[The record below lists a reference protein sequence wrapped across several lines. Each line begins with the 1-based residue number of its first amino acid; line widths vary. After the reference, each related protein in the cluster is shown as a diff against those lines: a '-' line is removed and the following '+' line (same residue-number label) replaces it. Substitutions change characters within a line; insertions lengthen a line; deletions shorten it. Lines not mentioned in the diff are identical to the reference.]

1 MANKLTKQMKCSI
14 GEQLVAA
21 HLNAHGWPTVN
32 VNSTI
37 NNFKGIDLLCQNGID
52 SEEVIGIQVKTTFQG
67 INANISVGMNN
78 KQATDIK
85 YLKDNIKTPWVFVYV
100 KRLIPLDAAF
110 YILTAKQMIDL
121 VYGLHQWYLYGWE
134 RRPCTPSL
142 EKSMAGI
149 RISHL
154 QGKQDESRYSDTC
167 FNNPMKGISTLNEWD
182 NIWVKND

>member
-1 MANKLTKQMKCSI
+1 MNKELTKQMKCAI

-21 HLNAHGWPTVN
+21 NLNAHGWPTVN

-37 NNFKGIDLLCQNGID
+37 NNFKGIDLFCQNGID

-67 INANISVGMNN
+67 ENANISIGMNN

-85 YLKDNIKTPWVFVYV
+85 YLKDNIKTPWVFVHV
-100 KRLIPLDAAF
+100 KQLIPLYADF

-154 QGKQDESRYSDTC
+154 KGKQDESRYSDTC
-167 FNNPMKGISTLNEWD
+167 FNNPMKGISTLSKWD